1 MSALQ
6 VMEYLPPALGM
17 LIALSGF
24 AFLGLNRA
32 GKIKQTAW
40 EETITSLQRQIQT
53 LESENRRLVEMVE
66 RLEKKLEGK

>member
-1 MSALQ
+1 MTTLS

-17 LIALSGF
+17 LIALAGF

-40 EETITSLQRQIQT
+40 EETIESLQRQIKT
-53 LESENRRLVEMVE
+53 LESENQRLVEMVQ
-66 RLEKKLEGK
+66 RLEKKLEEK